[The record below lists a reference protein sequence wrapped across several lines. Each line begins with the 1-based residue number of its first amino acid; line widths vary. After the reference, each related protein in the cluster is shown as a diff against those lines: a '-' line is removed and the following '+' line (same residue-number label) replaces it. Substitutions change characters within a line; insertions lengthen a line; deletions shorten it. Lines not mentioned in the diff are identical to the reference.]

1 MRKRVDAHVNM
12 QKIVPNV
19 NALYRGLWDF
29 PEDHES
35 VGFISCDVEDVMYFA
50 LDDATKKARI
60 HVVHV
65 ETVYGGVEKAWS
77 RYGGEITA
85 IISGP
90 KVEDVRNGL
99 MYIKDYIENK
109 CGVYVINDDPSTAF
123 YVDLMPRIGKWNQE
137 RLGLPANSALAYLVA
152 TPIEATYALDK
163 ALKASNTKIVEFFD
177 APSRVNTGG
186 ALLAGSESA
195 CKAAV
200 EAFADA
206 VEFCYANPMS
216 LDS

>member
-1 MRKRVDAHVNM
+1 MRERIDAHVTM
-12 QKIVPNV
+12 QKVVPNV
-19 NALYRGLWDF
+19 NTLYRGLWDF
-29 PEDHES
+29 PEEHQS

-50 LDDATKKARI
+50 LDDASKKARI
-60 HVVHV
+60 NIVHV
-65 ETVYGGVEKAWS
+65 ETVYGGAQYSWS
-77 RYGGEITA
+77 KYGGEITA

-109 CGVYVINDDPSTAF
+109 CGVYVIDGDESMA
-123 YVDLMPRIGKWNQE
+123 YYIDLMPKVGKYNQK
-137 RLGLPANSALAYLVA
+137 RLGIPEDSALAYLVA

-163 ALKASNTKIVEFFD
+163 AMKASNTKIAEFFH

-186 ALLAGSESA
+186 ALLYGTESA